1 MIPLDVGCCHVFVER
16 TRSDVVSKD
25 PWFNVPKLA
34 SVLCS
39 HERRF
44 IRKSLCHTDEFQTF
58 NQYVRRLLVFNSTL
72 TLAPTLVVSQAAY
85 PHHEK
90 RIALTLQ
97 PMLIFG
103 NKIVSSICWS
113 RGDLRRPEQ
122 NIFDVFS
129 RTSGST
135 ELAGPNWTGNGVN
148 PILLL
153 QKMNIGV
160 AFIVWPWSL
169 WPWRI
174 SCCQPLWPSW
184 PYCVSRMTG
193 R

>member
-1 MIPLDVGCCHVFVER
+1 MFPNWPQYFAVMSGGLSENLYVILMNFRPSINTFEG
-16 TRSDVVSKD
+16 SK
-25 PWFNVPKLA
+25 F
-34 SVLCS
+34 
-39 HERRF
+39 
-44 IRKSLCHTDEFQTF
+44 
-58 NQYVRRLLVFNSTL
+58 FNSTL

-160 AFIVWPWSL
+160 GFIVWPWSL

>member
-1 MIPLDVGCCHVFVER
+1 MTKVLAIATMKPLDVGSCHVFVER
-16 TRSDVVSKD
+16 TRADVVSKD
-25 PWFNVPKLA
+25 PWINVPKLA

-58 NQYVRRLLVFNSTL
+58 NQYVRRFLVFNSTF

-113 RGDLRRPEQ
+113 RGDLKKTRAEYFWCFLQDFRLHWT
-122 NIFDVFS
+122 S
-129 RTSGST
+129 RT
-135 ELAGPNWTGNGVN
+135 
-148 PILLL
+148 
-153 QKMNIGV
+153 
-160 AFIVWPWSL
+160 
-169 WPWRI
+169 
-174 SCCQPLWPSW
+174 
-184 PYCVSRMTG
+184 
-193 R
+193 